1 MEFFEVKSQKKG
13 ILEVTVK
20 KALTFDSI
28 CSKNPYE
35 DIKNNHHKGI
45 HHITIDC
52 SKMTEID
59 SCGLSLLSLIT
70 KNYPTNRVTVIKTN
84 SKYEKLKALYINQQ
98 T

>member
-1 MEFFEVKSQKKG
+1 MEFFEVTCHKKG
-13 ILEVTVK
+13 ELEIIVK

-28 CSKNPYE
+28 SNTSAHK
-35 DIKNNHHKGI
+35 DIENFQHKGV

-70 KNYPTNRVTVIKTN
+70 KSYPTNRVSVIKTN